1 MPQISTLRQRI
12 LTERKAKMAGVS
24 TTATQEIVPHKNDTP
39 LPTYTFISA
48 PLSKYTPYPIHN
60 SAYFGIT
67 YDMLLSFKE
76 YDSDSFA
83 KLQLFLRKNTK
94 ELVYVFFTLTDNFE
108 FIHYIVVDSKT
119 RSTFIREGRIERT
132 KSALGKFLYVRYIAY
147 SQGSIADFIRL
158 YTSEKHPVYMYAMQ
172 IKDTCVLA
180 AMAQDDVWVTQSD
193 IDGIMGILTVLAQ
206 TQKILSVAGCIVL
219 QEVENFIDIQSA
231 HYVVSTK
238 KILRDFEGACDAYD
252 VAHWRQIENTTIEQ
266 AVSIATMHVRSVAK
280 VWDEIQDTLKE
291 FKMLEAGL

>member
-1 MPQISTLRQRI
+1 MPQISSLRQRI

-24 TTATQEIVPHKNDTP
+24 TTATQEIVPHKSDTP
-39 LPTYTFISA
+39 VPTYTFISA
-48 PLSKYTPYPIHN
+48 PLSKYTPYPIHH

-83 KLQLFLRKNTK
+83 KLQLFLRKNAK
-94 ELVYVFFTLTDNFE
+94 ELVYVFFTLNDNFE
-108 FIHYIVVDSKT
+108 SMHYIVVDSKT

-132 KSALGKFLYVRYIAY
+132 KSALGKFLYARYIAY

-158 YTSEKHPVYMYAMQ
+158 YTPEKHPVYMYAMQ

-193 IDGIMGILTVLAQ
+193 TDGIMGILTVLS
-206 TQKILSVAGCIVL
+206 TLQKIVYAGGAINY
-219 QEVENFIDIQSA
+219 QEIEGVTDIQAIHMAASTKEVTQDFSEICNA
-231 HYVVSTK
+231 YDIAYWRNVSNVST
-238 KILRDFEGACDAYD
+238 
-252 VAHWRQIENTTIEQ
+252 EQ
-266 AVSIATMHVRSVAK
+266 AIPIAAMHVRSVAAIYK
-280 VWDEIQDTLKE
+280 EVQETFKE
-291 FKMLEAGL
+291 FNVLEISL